1 MFNLVICINTV
12 FVKMD
17 YGYESD
23 DLEDFIRPTKKNR
36 RILIGFYI
44 FIASMIC
51 VLSYIQL
58 VTAEYANV
66 VYCYFFLYI
75 GY

>member
-1 MFNLVICINTV
+1 MFIIVICVSIV

-44 FIASMIC
+44 FIALMIC

-66 VYCYFFLYI
+66 VYY
-75 GY
+75 

>member
-1 MFNLVICINTV
+1 MFIIVICVSIV

-44 FIASMIC
+44 FIALMIC

-66 VYCYFFLYI
+66 VYYYFF
-75 GY
+75 

>member
-1 MFNLVICINTV
+1 MFNIVIWVYKV

-44 FIASMIC
+44 FIALMIC

-66 VYCYFFLYI
+66 VYWYCFLYV
-75 GY
+75 GH